1 MNKLNTLI
9 VLISQSFQSVLA
21 QDDGVGSIRIICT
34 INCKDSHGFYE
45 LSIEKCFST
54 LSNFKIRLCKHKC
67 PSLWVPLGYFSE
79 TRTNLRVYLLPSKLL
94 PSKLT
99 PMETQ
104 NCQTQGSICLQS
116 IWKMFSFNLDHHQYV
131 LQTIHRIW
139 NP

>member
-1 MNKLNTLI
+1 MNKLNTLT
-9 VLISQSFQSVLA
+9 VLISQSFLSVLA

-79 TRTNLRVYLLPSKLL
+79 TRTNLRVYLLPSKITPIETYSHRNLKLL
-94 PSKLT
+94 DLGKYMSTVHL
-99 PMETQ
+99 E
-104 NCQTQGSICLQS
+104 NV
-116 IWKMFSFNLDHHQYV
+116 FF
-131 LQTIHRIW
+131 
-139 NP
+139 